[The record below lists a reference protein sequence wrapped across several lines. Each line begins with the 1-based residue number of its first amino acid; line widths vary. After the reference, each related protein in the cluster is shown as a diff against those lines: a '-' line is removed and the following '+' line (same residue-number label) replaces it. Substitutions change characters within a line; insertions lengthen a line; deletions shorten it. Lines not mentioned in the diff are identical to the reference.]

1 MTANRK
7 VATVRILAA
16 QVVLALLLTACADPD
31 LAELETYTSRIKAR
45 KAGPI
50 DPIPEIPPVV
60 TFIYHPSERRDP
72 FTMDDQAAEVAQ
84 QNPSEFAPDP
94 TRPKEPLEAYSLD
107 ALRMVGT
114 LEQDQDQD
122 RWALITTPDGML
134 HRVRVGSHLG
144 RNNGEIVA
152 IHPDEL
158 QLTELVEEQ
167 PGQWQQRQA
176 SMALKD

>member
-1 MTANRK
+1 MSANREI
-7 VATVRILAA
+7 ASMRILATSM
-16 QVVLALLLTACADPD
+16 VLALLLTACADPD
-31 LAELETYTSRIKAR
+31 LAELEAYTNRIKAR
-45 KAGPI
+45 KPGPI

-60 TFIYHPSERRDP
+60 TYLYEPSERRDP
-72 FTMDDQAAEVAQ
+72 FTMDDQSAEVAQ

-94 TRPKEPLEAYSLD
+94 TRPKEPLEAFSLD

-114 LEQDQDQD
+114 LEQERG

-134 HRVRVGSHLG
+134 HRVQVGNYLG

-152 IHPDEL
+152 INPEEL
-158 QLTELVEEQ
+158 QLTELVEEK
-167 PGQWQQRQA
+167 PGQWQPRQA